1 MVVKLPISVMF
12 GDESVW
18 EEEEKNRVIGNAD
31 IYGKS
36 EAVDADN
43 MEATDGG
50 GNDTIDDNDDINNG
64 NDYDDNME
72 AEMVGSDME

>member
-36 EAVDADN
+36 EAGEADN

-50 GNDTIDDNDDINNG
+50 RNDTIDDNDDINNG
-64 NDYDDNME
+64 NDYDDNIE

>member
-36 EAVDADN
+36 EAGEADN
-43 MEATDGG
+43 MEADGER
-50 GNDTIDDNDDINNG
+50 NDTIDDNDDINNG
-64 NDYDDNME
+64 NDYDDNIE